1 MEFALNRPPLGV
13 SDNSY
18 LNLIIMLKAFTLV
31 GIGGAIGSIGRY
43 LASQYIQSRFVSSG
57 FPYGTFIVNI
67 TGCFLIGLIFA
78 IAGKTDI
85 QEWRL
90 FLITGVC
97 GGYTTFSAFSYES
110 LNLLRSGN
118 IMHFC
123 TYVAGSVILGL
134 IATFIPIIVMQKI

>member
-1 MEFALNRPPLGV
+1 
-13 SDNSY
+13 
-18 LNLIIMLKAFTLV
+18 MLKAFTLV

-57 FPYGTFIVNI
+57 FPYGTLIVNI

-78 IAGKTDI
+78 IAGKADI

-90 FLITGVC
+90 FLITGIC

-110 LNLLRSGN
+110 LGLLRSGD
-118 IMHFC
+118 ILHFC

-134 IATFIPIIVMQKI
+134 IATLIPIIVMEKI